1 MTMPSMGGDAL
12 SSLDRDFVRRACERS
27 GGSLDVE
34 VPGEEIG
41 QELGLDERQTV
52 DVVARLMRTGF
63 LRDVGAHLRVKI
75 MIRSLV
81 LVAHEG

>member
-1 MTMPSMGGDAL
+1 MTMSSMGGDAL

-41 QELGLDERQTV
+41 QELGLDERQTLE
-52 DVVARLMRTGF
+52 VVARLTRTGF
-63 LRDVGAHLRVKI
+63 LRDVGSHQRVKI
-75 MIRSLV
+75 TIRSLA
-81 LVAHEG
+81 LAAREG